1 MDTLT
6 RWLPAARRFA
16 AVLLGVVIAQSAVAD
31 NCPRTECNYL
41 DPQYQT
47 AFAQFMACA
56 NGITDKFEKY
66 MRFLAISYPR
76 FGIAWNAL
84 GDEIKAA
91 IHADGTTDDAAI
103 KAAQQRF
110 DDRILHT
117 AEPEALDWYNMY
129 SMKMRANP
137 EPCGPMPQPPKGQPA
152 PIK

>member
-1 MDTLT
+1 MDTQIGL
-6 RWLPAARRFA
+6 LPGAKQLAT
-16 AVLLGVVIAQSAVAD
+16 VLLGVVIAQYAVAE

-41 DPQYQT
+41 DPHYQS
-47 AFAQFMACA
+47 AFAKYMTCA
-56 NGITDKFEKY
+56 NGVTESFEKY

-76 FGIAWNAL
+76 FGVAWNAL

-91 IHADGTTDDAAI
+91 IHADGTVDDAAI

-110 DDRILHT
+110 DDRLISGV
-117 AEPEALDWYNMY
+117 ESEAVSWYNMY
-129 SMKMRANP
+129 STKMRANP